1 MSYILNEKL
10 TSTLVVWMILKRV
23 LRPWKDWKAAENG
36 IISPVDGKR
45 LRRPHSSSDRE
56 GWDVLDRLCWTLK
69 RLYTKYVGESGLA
82 YIFSLAYLM
91 KEQAAIPFKLNIE
104 SYKPEL
110 ESMTADNQLLMYEI
124 LQEIEKNNI
133 LTETNLDK
141 ESTII
146 KYKNHVAKIL
156 QTIASRRNS
165 LKKCVDIQCSDGNW
179 NYDGYMHGMANGML
193 LALGIFDGKD
203 PRFLEAPKKW
213 LVKEGKQVGVLY
225 HYTSLKSALLILEHN
240 ELKPYKQVYGN
251 ENSSEHFNYV
261 SLTRD
266 NHFHRLA
273 RIIQG
278 IQCRFIIDGDK
289 LSHNYKITPY
299 NDFEQDEF
307 YQGRYGHR
315 PYNDKQ
321 EEWIKGSIKGIK
333 NYIIKIQIIKDETF
347 NKEKLEHYIDELG
360 KFCSIEI
367 IDNKPYKVKG
377 MMKED
382 DGGANAGGNEG
393 GAMSALAGT
402 PSCTVND
409 IAQFT
414 PRIDMSVGK
423 RRMNRRLTYRRK
435 RRKVKL
441 SEGKQVGILYHYTTF
456 DKLIKILTTNELQSI
471 KTSKMV
477 SFTRDK
483 HFHAHSRFG
492 IPVDQCRLVL
502 DGDYIGENYK
512 VTPYNDFPAAPRHG
526 QNDEREERILGPLR
540 NLDKYLLKVQIFSGR
555 LRSIFENEDNIFIYA
570 GTALD
575 FKTPEDYIKFV
586 QQYAEVELI

>member
-23 LRPWKDWKAAENG
+23 LRPWKDWTAAKNG
-36 IISPVDGKR
+36 IISSIDGKR
-45 LRRPHSSSDRE
+45 LQRPKSSKDRE

-203 PRFLEAPKKW
+203 PRFLDAPKKW

-240 ELKPYKQVYGN
+240 ELKPYKQVCGN
-251 ENSSEHFNYV
+251 ENSSERFNYV
-261 SLTRD
+261 SMTRD

-299 NDFEQDEF
+299 NDFEQYSF
-307 YQGRYGHR
+307 YKGRYGHR
-315 PYNDKQ
+315 PYNDEQ
-321 EEWIKGSIKGIK
+321 EERIKGSIKAIK

-360 KFCSIEI
+360 KFCPIEI
-367 IDNKPYKVKG
+367 IENKPYKVKG

-382 DGGANAGGNEG
+382 DSGANAGGNEG

-456 DKLIKILTTNELQSI
+456 YNLIKILTTNELQSI
-471 KTSKMV
+471 KTSKIV

-483 HFHAHSRFG
+483 HFHAHSRLG
-492 IPVDQCRLVL
+492 VPIDQCRLVL

-512 VTPYNDFPAAPRHG
+512 VTPYNDFPFAPRHG
-526 QNDEREERILGPLR
+526 ENDEREERILGPLR